1 MQKWTTTNF
10 NGMTSTTGI
19 NPNTSIGGN
28 KVSLAKI
35 LTVRPNLNEV
45 ECWALLGQTAHA
57 LQDVLLRANGNRR
70 HQEFPLIYPQ
80 RILASTT
87 GRITFDNSSF
97 DAKPEFIHP
106 LLASNQLYRY
116 LHDSLLFKKN
126 HVKNLVKLKEVL
138 PYLA

>member
-1 MQKWTTTNF
+1 MQKWTITNF
-10 NGMTSTTGI
+10 NGMTSTTGMI
-19 NPNTSIGGN
+19 SNMSGN

-35 LTVRPNLNEV
+35 LTIRPNLNEV

-70 HQEFPLIYPQ
+70 HQEFPLVYPQ

-97 DAKPEFIHP
+97 DAKSEFIHP

-116 LHDSLLFKKN
+116 LHDYTLFEIFIFCPKIQ
-126 HVKNLVKLKEVL
+126 L
-138 PYLA
+138 